1 MEEKKEFKGA
11 GLKYFL
17 FIGIPVI
24 IVLGVLGAYY
34 YATNPLTVL
43 TKTINTTYEK
53 INQMIKEN
61 EKTDKININGNLT
74 FNTNANLLEYESLK
88 DYTYN
93 FNLGIDSTQKILKLG
108 LGMYD
113 QNQNII
119 DASLYQIEKK
129 QYLESK
135 KIYPNLLELPEVE
148 TFTDFESFNQNNY
161 SSEDIK
167 IILKKLK
174 DALISTLDEK
184 YISREKKDIKIQ
196 NNTIKATKITY
207 LLNKENQERTTH
219 LLKDKILNDGELV
232 EKISKF
238 LNKTIEETKKEIQT
252 NLDNFKYEE
261 DIEINLYTESLK
273 QNVVKIEIESSTE
286 KILTIEN
293 YKNNQSINIDNTIK
307 LDILNMS
314 DEKKEINYQII
325 NSNINGKIKI
335 ETKYTN
341 RQESQIKVFF
351 SITYQ
356 DTTIDLNMDMNV
368 YSQEDITIPDLEN
381 SKNVE
386 DLTNEEILEIYTN
399 LENALKDTIFYNLIE
414 QTIM

>member
-93 FNLGIDSTQKILKLG
+93 FNLGIDSSQKILKLG
-108 LGMYD
+108 LGMND

-148 TFTDFESFNQNNY
+148 TLTDFESFNQNNY
-161 SSEDIK
+161 SSKDIK

-174 DALISTLDEK
+174 EALISTLDEK

-207 LLNKENQERTTH
+207 LLNKENQERTIH

-356 DTTIDLNMDMNV
+356 DTTIDLNMNMNV

-414 QTIM
+414 QSIM